1 MTDTVKHPDGGN
13 QLQIGEHFYDP
24 VSNELLDPSG
34 NTVRLRP
41 QSGQVLAVL
50 ARHSGTVITKSELFA
65 AVWPNTSVTDDSL
78 TQCISEIRK
87 SLGDSDRKLLRTIP
101 KQGYLLDS
109 RSVVLSSTT
118 QKTLPHHISADLI
131 EWEATRQRTVMIIC
145 RPAGGPDETSL
156 YDAVQSV
163 VRLHRPTGAKA
174 IDGNSA
180 TLTFATPIEAL
191 RCSRALNR
199 SAGALGIGVLRTA
212 FDTLE
217 RSRIAALSKLL
228 RVSNDGRE
236 YATVEVRDQLHF
248 SLECEF
254 EDLGD
259 QHQLA
264 EVDGIRLYRVHRY
277 GSTYYPAAR
286 TNLDDVLPTVAV
298 LPFTIRNRSAHD
310 PVLANVLVDDIIS
323 ALSQSTDLNVISRLS
338 TFGIRTENMTLELCK
353 KTFNAEFLMSGVCDE
368 DGARVIVTL
377 ELTDVSSGK
386 ILWSERI
393 LKPLESWINNLSVID
408 EIVMSVRK
416 AISLNEVRKS
426 RLQPIT
432 SLKNSTLLLGA
443 VALMHRL
450 SKSDF
455 QAARVMLDELM
466 DRTPDHPLVL
476 SWVARWYVLQVQQ
489 GWTETPENDGQSA
502 LQYTSRALEI
512 DPECALGLISEG
524 AVLVNL
530 FRDLELAQDR
540 YNTALEV
547 NPNDA
552 NGRLLRGTLYAF
564 QGQGDLA
571 VSDTELAMHLAP
583 LDPHRFMFLA
593 LSAGASLAADNLPR
607 TVELA
612 EASLRLNRSHAS
624 TLRIKAVAQLRLG
637 RESDARK
644 TTRELLRVQ
653 PNLTVDGWLKRSPS
667 SSYQVGLRFAETLK
681 DLGIPET

>member
-1 MTDTVKHPDGGN
+1 MTDTEQPTDARD
-13 QLQIGEHFYDP
+13 QLQIGSHFYDP
-24 VSNELLDPSG
+24 VSNELVDPSG
-34 NTVRLRP
+34 NTVSLRP

-50 ARHSGTVITKSELFA
+50 AKQSGKVITKAELFA

-109 RSVVLSSTT
+109 RPIVLAKTV
-118 QKTLPHHISADLI
+118 QKTLPHHINADLI
-131 EWEATRQRTVMIIC
+131 DWEASSQRTVLIIC
-145 RPAGGPDETSL
+145 RPEGGPDKTSL
-156 YDAVQSV
+156 HDAIQSV
-163 VRLHRPTGAKA
+163 VQLHRPTGAKA
-174 IDGNSA
+174 IDGDSA
-180 TLTFATPIEAL
+180 TLTFANPIEAV
-191 RCSRALNR
+191 RCGRALVR
-199 SAGALGIGVLRTA
+199 SAGALGMGVLRAA
-212 FDTLE
+212 FDTHE

-228 RVSNDGRE
+228 RESNAGWE

-264 EVDGIRLYRVHRY
+264 EVNGIRLYRVHQY
-277 GSTYYPAAR
+277 GSTYYPIAR
-286 TNLDDVLPTVAV
+286 TSLDDVLPTVAI
-298 LPFTIRNRSAHD
+298 LPFTTRNRSAND
-310 PVLANVLVDDIIS
+310 SVLANVMVDDIIS
-323 ALSQSTDLNVISRLS
+323 VLSRSTDLNVISRLS
-338 TFGIRTENMTLELCK
+338 TVGFRTENMTLELCK
-353 KTFNAEFLMSGVCDE
+353 KTFNAEFLISGVCDD
-368 DGARVIVTL
+368 DGSRVIVTL

-386 ILWSERI
+386 VLWSERI
-393 LKPLESWINNLSVID
+393 LKPLESWINNLGVID
-408 EIVMSVRK
+408 EIVMSIRK

-489 GWTETPENDGQSA
+489 GWTATPENDGRRA
-502 LQYTSRALEI
+502 LEYTSRALEI

-540 YNTALEV
+540 YDTALDV

-564 QGQGDLA
+564 QGKGDLA

-607 TVELA
+607 TIELA
-612 EASLRLNRSHAS
+612 DASLRLNRSHAS
-624 TLRIKAVAQLRLG
+624 TLRIKAVAELRLG

-653 PNLTVDGWLKRSPS
+653 PNLTVDGWQARSPS